1 MKIKNNILK
10 LGLLSLTTFTLSGCS
25 DFLELEPL
33 DVIVLEKFWNEEG
46 DVEDIVK
53 GCYSAMQEQVVIDR
67 MMAWGEFRSDN
78 IAGGTNVDNDINLS
92 NIFKE
97 NINASNAYT
106 SWGEFYDIINR
117 CNTVLYYAPRVAEK
131 DPYYTESEL
140 NATRA
145 EVTAIRE
152 LMYFYLIRAFH
163 NVPYTTQPYL
173 DDTQNM
179 DQPALPFNDVLDSL
193 ILNLESVKDY
203 AVKKYPVTKT
213 YYQRG
218 RITREAIHA
227 MLSEMYLWKGDYQKA
242 VQYAD
247 LVIQNKLDE
256 FEERE
261 RERSMSTAKL
271 IDGFPL
277 IDDRPTTGNTYGEA
291 YNAIFGSGNSTESIF
306 ELVYWNS
313 NTALENKGV
322 AIRYG
327 NSKTYPGYVKASD
340 FVGGD
345 VKDATFEVFRD
356 QYDTRYYENMQASGS
371 SFGIN
376 KYVTQSVLVTPASNA
391 VNASY
396 GSLWPENYCHANWII
411 YRLSDVMLMKAEAL
425 TEMINESDS
434 TEMGK
439 AYNDTL
445 ASQVM
450 TIVNAVNKRSS
461 CSSSYKE
468 IERPETK
475 RDLQNLVMTER
486 QRELMF
492 EGKRWFD
499 LVRRS
504 LRENSTSYLTQMAS
518 RKATANTGASSK
530 LSRID
535 AIFWPYNIDELKV
548 NSSLV
553 QNPAFGS
560 GENNSYEHTGK

>member
-1 MKIKNNILK
+1 
-10 LGLLSLTTFTLSGCS
+10 
-25 DFLELEPL
+25 
-33 DVIVLEKFWNEEG
+33 
-46 DVEDIVK
+46 
-53 GCYSAMQEQVVIDR
+53 
-67 MMAWGEFRSDN
+67 
-78 IAGGTNVDNDINLS
+78 
-92 NIFKE
+92 
-97 NINASNAYT
+97 
-106 SWGEFYDIINR
+106 
-117 CNTVLYYAPRVAEK
+117 
-131 DPYYTESEL
+131 
-140 NATRA
+140 
-145 EVTAIRE
+145 
-152 LMYFYLIRAFH
+152 
-163 NVPYTTQPYL
+163 
-173 DDTQNM
+173 
-179 DQPALPFNDVLDSL
+179 
-193 ILNLESVKDY
+193 
-203 AVKKYPVTKT
+203 
-213 YYQRG
+213 
-218 RITREAIHA
+218 

-313 NTALENKGV
+313 NTSLENKGV

-327 NSKTYPGYVKASD
+327 NSRTYPGYVKASD

-376 KYVTQSVLVTPASNA
+376 KYATQTVLVTPASNA